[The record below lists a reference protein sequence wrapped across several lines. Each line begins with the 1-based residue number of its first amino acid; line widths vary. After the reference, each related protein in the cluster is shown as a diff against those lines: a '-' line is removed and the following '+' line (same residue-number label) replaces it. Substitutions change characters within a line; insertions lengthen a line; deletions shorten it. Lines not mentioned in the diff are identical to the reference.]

1 MKGADC
7 RSFRH
12 YPVNRHCRRNVKHAM
27 THYPTTLILTVLS
40 AGIILLAGCS
50 ANSQPIIDTK
60 GVNMTVYEEDL
71 AECKTYSEQVNVG
84 EGMGKSAGVGAA
96 TGGAVGAIAKDGNIG
111 RGAGIGAV
119 LGASRGGVKAAGD
132 KERVVKQCLRGRGYK
147 VLN

>member
-1 MKGADC
+1 M
-7 RSFRH
+7 
-12 YPVNRHCRRNVKHAM
+12 NRTFLLSARNTSM
-27 THYPTTLILTVLS
+27 LLLIILT
-40 AGIILLAGCS
+40 GCS
-50 ANSQPIIDTK
+50 ANSEPIIDTK

-71 AECKTYSEQVNVG
+71 AECKTYADQVNVG

-119 LGASRGGVKAAGD
+119 LGASRGGVKASND
-132 KERVVKQCLRGRGYK
+132 KQSVVKRCLRGRGYK

>member
-1 MKGADC
+1 MIRIPA
-7 RSFRH
+7 R
-12 YPVNRHCRRNVKHAM
+12 YPLLA
-27 THYPTTLILTVLS
+27 LTVS
-40 AGIILLAGCS
+40 VVLLAGCS

-71 AECKTYSEQVNVG
+71 AECTTYSEQVSVA
-84 EGMGKSAGVGAA
+84 EGAGKSAGVGAA
-96 TGGAVGAIAKDGNIG
+96 TGGAVGAIAKGGNIG

-119 LGASRGGVKAAGD
+119 LGASRGGVKASGD